1 MNFRQLLRDAKQK
14 HHMTSRLDYYALL
27 AVEKTA
33 GEGELRKA
41 YFKKSREFHPDK
53 HANASEQE
61 REEFNK
67 KFQQAKEAYECL
79 SNVEKR
85 KNYDKG
91 TINPPPGG
99 WYRDTDKRFMT
110 TLKRMSENSSIVVPN
125 LKVGNIDIKS
135 ASSSSRGRPNNPP
148 PTRGRGGRTTASFR
162 GATFSGG
169 ASGSASMRTGPGIT
183 INRVPPTTTRG
194 RGRQR
199 K

>member
-1 MNFRQLLRDAKQK
+1 MLTFFPSVLF
-14 HHMTSRLDYYALL
+14 LL

-135 ASSSSRGRPNNPP
+135 ASSSRGRPNNPP
-148 PTRGRGGRTTASFR
+148 PNRGRGGRTTASFR
-162 GATFSGG
+162 GASFSGG
-169 ASGSASMRTGPGIT
+169 ASASASMRTGPGIT

>member
-1 MNFRQLLRDAKQK
+1 
-14 HHMTSRLDYYALL
+14 MTSRLDYYALL

-148 PTRGRGGRTTASFR
+148 PNRGRGGRTTASFR

-169 ASGSASMRTGPGIT
+169 ASASGSASMRTGPGIT